1 MIYEHGGLF
10 TETPEKFQK
19 SFEIH
24 EKIGHRIRITDRQNP
39 NNSQIYQFNAKNE

>member
-1 MIYEHGGLF
+1 MIDEHGGLF

-24 EKIGHRIRITDRQNP
+24 EKIGHRFGITDRQNHD
-39 NNSQIYQFNAKNE
+39 NSQI